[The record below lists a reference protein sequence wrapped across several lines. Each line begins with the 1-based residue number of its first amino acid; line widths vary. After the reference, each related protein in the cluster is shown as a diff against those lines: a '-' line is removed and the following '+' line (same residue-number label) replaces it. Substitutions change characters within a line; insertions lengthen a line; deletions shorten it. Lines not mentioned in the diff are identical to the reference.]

1 MNNRPSLPV
10 TSAGVLPPSP
20 GSALKTNAKT
30 AVAVSACLLAGWA
43 CAPAVSAE
51 KARFY
56 SSKGGAAFK
65 SRAKDIRSG
74 VGRSSL
80 DRAKSLSGVGTALY
94 PGSAPSM
101 DRATSKKLLEL
112 FDKKKNWMFQDLGGD
127 DKTGDTGEEWSRE
140 NDLLGGEDGNQ
151 QNPFFQSRGVVQD
164 FLRSDEKEK
173 RPRKKSR
180 RRGQPERLPGED
192 EEDDLTES
200 EFELNPDEFKE
211 DGRKKESSLFLARSP
226 FAAKTVLADLSP
238 FSRKSTKSTDPFKTL
253 GNRAGQNGGR
263 LGGRPEA
270 SQALGQSG
278 AVGHGGFFQQ
288 QKKSGANF
296 FSNKNY
302 FDAKPGG
309 SSKGAL
315 GLDPMSFSRG
325 MAPKPSTPVTG
336 VGVGGMSAGFKL
348 PPGLA
353 SPASANNPFS
363 SAFASP
369 PSAARQELPLLF
381 QSRDRRQPA
390 IRSGL
395 LNQKPGTSANKPQR
409 GF

>member
-1 MNNRPSLPV
+1 LNNRPSLPV
-10 TSAGVLPPSP
+10 TIAGVLPPKS
-20 GSALKTNAKT
+20 GFKLKTNAKT
-30 AVAVSACLLAGWA
+30 TVVLSAFLLAGWA
-43 CAPAVSAE
+43 CAPTVSAE

-65 SRAKDIRSG
+65 SRAKDIRSW

-80 DRAKSLSGVGTALY
+80 DGAKSLSGVGTALY
-94 PGSAPSM
+94 PGSASSM
-101 DRATSKKLLEL
+101 DRATSKRLLEL

-127 DKTGDTGEEWSRE
+127 DKTGDMVEEWSRE
-140 NDLLGGEDGNQ
+140 NDLLGGEDGGR
-151 QNPFFQSRGVVQD
+151 QNSFFKSRGVVQD

-180 RRGQPERLPGED
+180 RRGQLERLPGED
-192 EEDDLTES
+192 EEEDLTES

-226 FAAKTVLADLSP
+226 FAAKTALADFSP

-253 GNRAGQNGGR
+253 GNRAGQN
-263 LGGRPEA
+263 GGRPEA

-348 PPGLA
+348 PPGLT

>member
-10 TSAGVLPPSP
+10 TIAGVLPPKS
-20 GSALKTNAKT
+20 GFKLKTNAKT
-30 AVAVSACLLAGWA
+30 TVVLSAFLLAGWA
-43 CAPAVSAE
+43 CAPTVSAE

-65 SRAKDIRSG
+65 SRAKDIRSW

-80 DRAKSLSGVGTALY
+80 DGAKSLSGVGTALY
-94 PGSAPSM
+94 PGSASSM

-127 DKTGDTGEEWSRE
+127 DKTGDMVEEWSRE
-140 NDLLGGEDGNQ
+140 NDLLGGEDGGR
-151 QNPFFQSRGVVQD
+151 QNSFFKSRGVVQD

-180 RRGQPERLPGED
+180 RRGQLERLPGED
-192 EEDDLTES
+192 EEEDLTES

-226 FAAKTVLADLSP
+226 FAAKTALADFSP

-253 GNRAGQNGGR
+253 GNRAGQN
-263 LGGRPEA
+263 GGRPEA

-348 PPGLA
+348 PPGLT

>member
-10 TSAGVLPPSP
+10 TIAGVLPPKS
-20 GSALKTNAKT
+20 GFKLKTNAKT
-30 AVAVSACLLAGWA
+30 TVVLSAFLLAGWA
-43 CAPAVSAE
+43 CAPTVSAE

-65 SRAKDIRSG
+65 SRAKDIRSW

-80 DRAKSLSGVGTALY
+80 DGAKSLSGVGTALY
-94 PGSAPSM
+94 PGSASSM
-101 DRATSKKLLEL
+101 DRATSKRLLEL

-127 DKTGDTGEEWSRE
+127 DKTGDTVEEWSRE
-140 NDLLGGEDGNQ
+140 NNLLGVEDGGR
-151 QNPFFQSRGVVQD
+151 QNSFFKSRGVVQD

-180 RRGQPERLPGED
+180 RRGQLERLPGED
-192 EEDDLTES
+192 EEEDLTES

-226 FAAKTVLADLSP
+226 FAAKTALADFSP

-253 GNRAGQNGGR
+253 GNRAGQN
-263 LGGRPEA
+263 GGRPEA

-348 PPGLA
+348 PPGLT

>member
-10 TSAGVLPPSP
+10 TIAGVLPPKS
-20 GSALKTNAKT
+20 GFKLKTNAKT
-30 AVAVSACLLAGWA
+30 TVVLSAFLLAGWA
-43 CAPAVSAE
+43 CAPTVSAE

-65 SRAKDIRSG
+65 SRAKDIRSW

-80 DRAKSLSGVGTALY
+80 DGAKSLSGVGTALY
-94 PGSAPSM
+94 PGSASSM

-112 FDKKKNWMFQDLGGD
+112 FDKKKNWIFQDLGGD
-127 DKTGDTGEEWSRE
+127 DKTGDTVEEWSRE
-140 NDLLGGEDGNQ
+140 NNLLGVEDGGR
-151 QNPFFQSRGVVQD
+151 QNSFFKSRGVVQD

-180 RRGQPERLPGED
+180 RRGQLERLPGED
-192 EEDDLTES
+192 EEEDLTES

-226 FAAKTVLADLSP
+226 FAAKTALADFSP

-253 GNRAGQNGGR
+253 GNRAGQN
-263 LGGRPEA
+263 GGRPEA

-348 PPGLA
+348 PPGLT

>member
-1 MNNRPSLPV
+1 LNNRPSLPV
-10 TSAGVLPPSP
+10 TIAGVLPPKS
-20 GSALKTNAKT
+20 GFKLKTNAKT
-30 AVAVSACLLAGWA
+30 TVVLSAFLLAGWA
-43 CAPAVSAE
+43 CAPTVSAE

-65 SRAKDIRSG
+65 SRAKDIRSW

-80 DRAKSLSGVGTALY
+80 DGAKSLSGVGTALY
-94 PGSAPSM
+94 PGSASSM

-112 FDKKKNWMFQDLGGD
+112 FDKKKNWIFQDLGGD
-127 DKTGDTGEEWSRE
+127 DKTGDTVEEWSRE
-140 NDLLGGEDGNQ
+140 NNLLGVEDGGR
-151 QNPFFQSRGVVQD
+151 QNSFFKSRGVVQD

-180 RRGQPERLPGED
+180 RRGQLERLPGED
-192 EEDDLTES
+192 EEEDLTES

-226 FAAKTVLADLSP
+226 FAAKTALADFSP

-253 GNRAGQNGGR
+253 GNRAGQN
-263 LGGRPEA
+263 GGRPEA

-348 PPGLA
+348 PPGLT

>member
-10 TSAGVLPPSP
+10 TIAGVLPPKS
-20 GSALKTNAKT
+20 GFKLKTNAKT
-30 AVAVSACLLAGWA
+30 TVVLSAFLLAGWA
-43 CAPAVSAE
+43 CAPTVSAE

-65 SRAKDIRSG
+65 SRAKDIRSW

-80 DRAKSLSGVGTALY
+80 DGAKSLSGVGTALY
-94 PGSAPSM
+94 PGSASSM

-127 DKTGDTGEEWSRE
+127 DKTGDMVEEWSRE
-140 NDLLGGEDGNQ
+140 NDLLGGEDGGR
-151 QNPFFQSRGVVQD
+151 QNSFFKSRGVVQD

-180 RRGQPERLPGED
+180 RRGQLERLPGED
-192 EEDDLTES
+192 EEEDLTES

-226 FAAKTVLADLSP
+226 FAAKTALADFSP

-263 LGGRPEA
+263 PEA

-278 AVGHGGFFQQ
+278 TVGHGGFFQQ

-348 PPGLA
+348 PPGLT